1 MKKFTTIPQNIKID
15 IIVATLGYSSLWY
28 LVF

>member
-1 MKKFTTIPQNIKID
+1 MRKFIKIPQNITID
-15 IIVATLGYSSLWY
+15 AIIATVGYASLWY

>member
-1 MKKFTTIPQNIKID
+1 MRKFITIPQNIKID
-15 IIVATLGYSSLWY
+15 IIVATLGYASLWY